1 MGDFILRITIG
12 CHYVIVILRE
22 INSSVFLMGFVRSN
36 GVLIGIIKENV
47 RRLWE
52 TNVFHSKSPA
62 LRPKSKS
69 KFFIG
74 KYHYIQYSSS
84 YKIEK

>member
-1 MGDFILRITIG
+1 MGYFIIRITIG

-62 LRPKSKS
+62 LRPLDLMGHN
-69 KFFIG
+69 ICLDPTRVY
-74 KYHYIQYSSS
+74 KY
-84 YKIEK
+84 